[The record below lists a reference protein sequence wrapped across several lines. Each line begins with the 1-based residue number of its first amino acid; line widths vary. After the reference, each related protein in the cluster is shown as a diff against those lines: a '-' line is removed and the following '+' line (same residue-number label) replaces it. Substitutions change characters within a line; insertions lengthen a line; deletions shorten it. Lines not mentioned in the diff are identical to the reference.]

1 MPQTYPPHQSPPSPS
16 PSTFDVAL
24 PGMDL
29 LAVSYPNPAVGTIF
43 NTFDYA
49 NVYPQNAAAPGLQS
63 PRPQNFAPV
72 ASLAA
77 PEVDSRAGAQ
87 AQDILSQLDFS
98 VFNARPADSSSLQV
112 HGSPSPD
119 SVSHTPSPALTF
131 IEDQSDPDQSGSPET
146 IVCGNSDAS
155 RSKKQ
160 RGSRY
165 KNASPAVLGRRRAQ
179 NRASQRAY
187 RQRKEQRIQDLEKE
201 LDEQKLN
208 YANLQAVYMDL
219 QRKYAEISGCSPPN
233 TLFFPSLAV
242 AANAPTGSR
251 LSPSY
256 GLPVAH
262 RRDLSMSSLASLS
275 PSLEVPL
282 STPPLASTSLPV
294 SHQQQQQVGLESS
307 QPVTPAL
314 IPGNSL
320 ISSPGL
326 SLGDGWP
333 LYQTNMSYLAV

>member
-1 MPQTYPPHQSPPSPS
+1 MPQTYPPSSS
-16 PSTFDVAL
+16 PSTFNIAL

-29 LAVSYPNPAVGTIF
+29 LAISYPNPAVDTIF

-49 NVYPQNAAAPGLQS
+49 NVYPQNTAAPGLQS
-63 PRPQNFAPV
+63 PHPQDFAPV
-72 ASLAA
+72 VSLAA
-77 PEVDSRAGAQ
+77 PEVDARAGAQ

-98 VFNARPADSSSLQV
+98 VFNARPIDSSSSLQV

-119 SVSHTPSPALTF
+119 SVNHAPSPALTF
-131 IEDQSDPDQSGSPET
+131 IEDHSDPDQSGSPET
-146 IVCGNSDAS
+146 ITCSNNDAS

-160 RGSRY
+160 REPRY

-201 LDEQKLN
+201 LDEQRLN

-219 QRKYAEISGCSPPN
+219 QQKYAEISGCSSPN
-233 TLFFPSLAV
+233 TLFFPSHTV
-242 AANAPTGSR
+242 AANAQTGSR

-256 GLPVAH
+256 GLSVAH

-294 SHQQQQQVGLESS
+294 SHQQRQQVGLESS
-307 QPVTPAL
+307 EPVTPAL

-320 ISSPGL
+320 ISSPGM
-326 SLGDGWP
+326 SLGGGWP
-333 LYQTNMSYLAV
+333 LYPTNMSYLAV